1 MKKNIMAGI
10 LALVLALFGAY
21 GIQSADA
28 YQIKADA
35 ETKRV
40 PMGTKLEL
48 EAANTITTETLNAGD
63 MFSAYLTKDII
74 KEGSVVLPKGTII
87 RGNSAKIVE
96 PKMLSRSAV
105 LYLNFDHIVAP
116 NGKQIPLKAGISSYM
131 KLTQD
136 GGIDGGGGYG
146 EALVENLDKSGN
158 IIKKSTNWG
167 LKSGEELFK
176 GGKYLVTPIAAVGGT
191 IAGVGYLVGDS
202 VIDLFRKG
210 KNVIILKGQK
220 LEILLLESIDVP
232 LF

>member
-1 MKKNIMAGI
+1 MKKNIMAGV
-10 LALVLALFGAY
+10 LALVLAFFALQAN
-21 GIQSADA
+21 A

-35 ETKRV
+35 QTKKV

-63 MFSAYLTKDII
+63 MFSAYLINDII
-74 KEGSVVLPKGTII
+74 KDGDVVLPRGTII
-87 RGNSAKIVE
+87 RGNSAKVIR

-116 NGKQIPLKAGISSYM
+116 NGKQIPLKAGISSYL

-146 EALVENLDKSGN
+146 DALAENLDKSGE
-158 IIKKSTNWG
+158 IIKKSATWG
-167 LKSGEELFK
+167 VKSGEELFT

-202 VIDLFRKG
+202 VMDLFRKG
-210 KNVIILKGQK
+210 KNVIILKGQRF
-220 LEILLLESIDVP
+220 EILLLESIDVP